1 MGKTEENSNQ
11 EKKKFRCPFDKDLA
25 CENCRLH
32 QPYLGGGG
40 KEECCFKTMS
50 GNIGFLANTGR

>member
-11 EKKKFRCPFDKDLA
+11 EKKKVCPFNPKLE
-25 CENCRLH
+25 CEDCKLF